1 MPEEQQGDDMKP
13 LPKPKATHHPVLG
26 CWVVHL
32 PGTFTHHGWTLK
44 QAYLAWVH
52 ANWTRSRIM
61 RTV

>member
-1 MPEEQQGDDMKP
+1 MPDEEQGDDMRP
-13 LPKPKATHHPVLG
+13 LPKPKAVLRADG
-26 CWVVHL
+26 WSVHL
-32 PGTFTHHGWTLK
+32 PGTFTHHGWTLN

>member
-1 MPEEQQGDDMKP
+1 MPAEEQGDDMKP
-13 LPKPKATHHPVLG
+13 LPKPKAVLQG
-26 CWVVHL
+26 DEWMVYY
-32 PGTFTHHGWTLK
+32 PGTFTKHGESLK